1 MLIICVHNNAI
12 YSLRQRLLF
21 IYFLF
26 YSDDRLVCDCKHN
39 TAGDECER
47 CKDFHYD
54 RPWARAT
61 QRDANECVG
70 KMLFYFYLL
79 KIYKITYTYLIMY
92 TIEDHLFHALT
103 RRSNRKK
110 A

>member
-1 MLIICVHNNAI
+1 MSA
-12 YSLRQRLLF
+12 F
-21 IYFLF
+21 
-26 YSDDRLVCDCKHN
+26 SDGRLVCDCKHN

-70 KMLFYFYLL
+70 KMLFYIFSRFNKL
-79 KIYKITYTYLIMY
+79 
-92 TIEDHLFHALT
+92 HV
-103 RRSNRKK
+103 S
-110 A
+110 

>member
-1 MLIICVHNNAI
+1 MFPYERKSEIDKLISMNSYLNF
-12 YSLRQRLLF
+12 SF
-21 IYFLF
+21 F
-26 YSDDRLVCDCKHN
+26 SDGRFVCDCKHN

-70 KMLFYFYLL
+70 KRCCFDYFPMTNGKTGERYEL
-79 KIYKITYTYLIMY
+79 
-92 TIEDHLFHALT
+92 H
-103 RRSNRKK
+103 RRSSF
-110 A
+110 

>member
-1 MLIICVHNNAI
+1 MTTQIFLIKTC
-12 YSLRQRLLF
+12 LLF
-21 IYFLF
+21 F
-26 YSDDRLVCDCKHN
+26 SDGRLVCDCKHN

-70 KMLFYFYLL
+70 KMLFYYYYFFFHLL
-79 KIYKITYTYLIMY
+79 NITLIMY
-92 TIEDHLFHALT
+92 
-103 RRSNRKK
+103 SNELRTSILCSNTL
-110 A
+110 

>member
-1 MLIICVHNNAI
+1 MYFVF
-12 YSLRQRLLF
+12 SL
-21 IYFLF
+21 
-26 YSDDRLVCDCKHN
+26 SDGRLVCDCKHN

-70 KMLFYFYLL
+70 KMLF
-79 KIYKITYTYLIMY
+79 
-92 TIEDHLFHALT
+92 
-103 RRSNRKK
+103 
-110 A
+110 

>member
-1 MLIICVHNNAI
+1 MCF
-12 YSLRQRLLF
+12 SLLS
-21 IYFLF
+21 
-26 YSDDRLVCDCKHN
+26 SDDRLVCDCKHN

-70 KMLFYFYLL
+70 KISRFTFVSSSEDYTLL
-79 KIYKITYTYLIMY
+79 HQMRLIMHA
-92 TIEDHLFHALT
+92 TISKIIHSVL
-103 RRSNRKK
+103 
-110 A
+110 

>member
-1 MLIICVHNNAI
+1 LKICFNSI
-12 YSLRQRLLF
+12 REKKLF
-21 IYFLF
+21 FSF
-26 YSDDRLVCDCKHN
+26 VSDGRLVCDCKHN

-70 KMLFYFYLL
+70 KMLFVCFLSSQDL
-79 KIYKITYTYLIMY
+79 GNNKNIDSMLEHVVK
-92 TIEDHLFHALT
+92 
-103 RRSNRKK
+103 
-110 A
+110 